1 VGDRIEVFWRDVQQI
16 SVIGYVARLLII
28 EADQGIE
35 ALEQL
40 VDPGRSRG
48 GMLLGGMTQKK
59 IVESQE
65 EPFELEQN
73 QLRDAG
79 AVFLRKIERQRCE
92 HVLYQRARNL
102 RIGLATVFAQ
112 RVIDSRL
119 ELQTGFAKH
128 RGGVT
133 EGGDFKILARQRQQN
148 HIVRKKNDHRAF
160 AQLPRLEIDRYRCAA
175 SLAEQYRSVVE
186 HAYFLL
192 PLCE

>member
-1 VGDRIEVFWRDVQQI
+1 MGDRIEVFWRDVQQI

-92 HVLYQRARNL
+92 HEDAAALW
-102 RIGLATVFAQ
+102 
-112 RVIDSRL
+112 SRL
-119 ELQTGFAKH
+119 AGRRALVGIA
-128 RGGVT
+128 
-133 EGGDFKILARQRQQN
+133 ART
-148 HIVRKKNDHRAF
+148 DLYF
-160 AQLPRLEIDRYRCAA
+160 QLWRVL
-175 SLAEQYRSVVE
+175 
-186 HAYFLL
+186 
-192 PLCE
+192 